1 MANKFLGIN
10 SVNVIK
16 DYVDQ
21 KVAQNSGNL
30 SSSFITLH
38 AYKYVKD
45 NGDNSRPATP
55 VGGSFEYIASN
66 VTYPTGWSS
75 LYTVLNELSGAV
87 ESLDYE
93 NIDKALSEGS
103 IWLSVGV
110 IEGENSTESINWSI
124 PMKISGQ
131 NGVSVRFAYSYDPNA
146 TEEKRTKYPSG
157 VSIDNRTEYVWTKY
171 ADEAWQG
178 PTIWSTYSVDATI
191 VIWRYCLSKGI
202 GEDNLPIDATPWVLD
217 IPSMSLN
224 SEYPNMWM
232 SYKIIPAKESTVQ
245 EEQQNI
251 NNADNTGWST
261 PVLFGHYGK
270 DGKDGENGTL
280 PDYNLTL
287 YKLGDGFITPD
298 KPIFEENASVE
309 DFRANNP
316 EWVDLPIKIEKEP
329 EIDENAI
336 YVNSVED
343 LLNTIN
349 SGEAKTIALNDNIN
363 LEKAIVI
370 TSDVTIELNGKTLT
384 CGTFTELDGEMLEG
398 GNSDSYVF
406 WVKDGGNLTINDITG
421 KGKVIAQEANYSMAV
436 WVNGGEATINGG
448 NYYNAGDNCDLIY
461 VSKSG
466 KVTINGGYFEAT
478 EMITPGVGTGYKR
491 SALNIKN
498 ADIDN
503 CEIVVNGGSFLEFNP
518 ANLDKEVG
526 EITSFVSPN
535 CISTNSDGNNFVV
548 VVDPTTIVPDLW
560 WQCTLKI
567 NGKTGII
574 LNIGDVYKYNAI
586 DGEALPGQ
594 FTKYEFCWSNTQTLP
609 DEPEWTDKPTYVES
623 EQDGSLWMRLADVR
637 INSNN
642 GTIQLLSEWSKPVK
656 LTGPR
661 GPIAYD
667 YRLETRYNI
676 GTENQPIALPTEEE
690 WSKNVPQ
697 ITAQHPYVWA
707 VNYLVLYNMK
717 YDENNNIVT
726 EDEGTLLE
734 TYSYFRLSGI
744 NGEDGSKR
752 NSIKYF
758 TETSE
763 IDVKSFSENNLYISN
778 SVDPVTYTIKLDQLS
793 FINGYTGK
801 FANIGTGSVTIN
813 SGNFVFVGSN
823 TTSTTIELGQ
833 QESIELVCYN
843 NGNSKELLV
852 IGKALA

>member
-10 SVNVIK
+10 SINVIK

-110 IEGENSTESINWSI
+110 IEGENSATDINWSI

-146 TEEKRTKYPSG
+146 TEEQRTKYPSG

-178 PTIWSTYSVDATI
+178 PTIWATYSVDATI

-217 IPSMSLN
+217 IPSMSMN
-224 SEYPNMWM
+224 SEYPYMWM
-232 SYKIIPAKESTVQ
+232 SYKIIPAKETIIT
-245 EEQQNI
+245 EEQSNI
-251 NNADNTGWST
+251 NNSENSGWST
-261 PVLFGHYGK
+261 PVVFGHYA
-270 DGKDGENGTL
+270 KDGENGTL
-280 PDYNLTL
+280 PDYNINIYRLGEGL
-287 YKLGDGFITPD
+287 YTPE
-298 KPIFEENASVE
+298 KPVWEENISVE

-316 EWVDLPIKIEKEP
+316 DWVDLPVKIEKEP

-370 TSDVTIELNGKTLT
+370 TSDVTIELNGKTIT

-398 GNSDSYVF
+398 GKSDSYVF
-406 WVKDGGNLTINDITG
+406 WVKNGGNLTINDITG
-421 KGKVIAQEANYSMAV
+421 KGKVIAQEANYSIAV

-466 KVTINGGYFEAT
+466 KVTINGGYFEAA

-526 EITSFVSPN
+526 GITSFVSPN

-548 VVDPTTIVPDLW
+548 VVDPTTVDPDLW
-560 WQCTLKI
+560 WQCVLKI
-567 NGKTGII
+567 EGKTGIV
-574 LNIGDVYKYNAI
+574 LSTGDVHRYNAI

-594 FTKYEFCWSNTQTLP
+594 FTKYEFCWSNDQNLP
-609 DEPEWTDKPTYVES
+609 KNPEWTDQPKYVES
-623 EQDGSLWMRLADVR
+623 DQEGSLWMRMTDVKM
-637 INSNN
+637 INGKLQILKN
-642 GTIQLLSEWSKPVK
+642 WSTPIK

-667 YRLETRYNI
+667 YRLEIRYNI
-676 GTENQPIALPTEEE
+676 GTETKPRVLPTEEE
-690 WSKNVPQ
+690 WSKNVPEV
-697 ITAQHPYVWA
+697 TSKHPYIWA

-717 YDENNNIVT
+717 YDENGKIITADN
-726 EDEGTLLE
+726 GTLVE

-744 NGEDGSKR
+744 NGEDGNRK
-752 NSIKYF
+752 NSLKYF
-758 TETSE
+758 TSSEE
-763 IDVKSFSENNLYISN
+763 IDVTSFSENNLYISN
-778 SVDPVTYTIKLDQLS
+778 SPEKESVVYNIKLDQLS
-793 FINGYTGK
+793 FINGYTGI
-801 FANIGTGSVTIN
+801 FTNIGKGNVTIN
-813 SGNFVFVGSN
+813 SGDDFTLVASC
-823 TTSTTIELGQ
+823 TKAKSIELLP
-833 QESIELVCYN
+833 QEQIELVCYN